1 MWDER
6 YAKAEFAYG
15 TEPNDFLRDMA
26 DRLPQGR
33 VLCLAEGQGRNAVFL
48 AGRGHR
54 VTAVDGSA
62 VGLARA
68 QELAASRGVEIR
80 TLHADLADHDFGKD
94 WDAIVC
100 IFGHFPPALR
110 LHVLRSAVQAL
121 RPGGALLMEVYSK
134 AQLGRDTGGPQVA
147 DMLYDLGEL
156 HRELA
161 DLHLEIASEQ
171 EREVHEGPHHKGL
184 ACTIQI
190 LGFKR

>member
-6 YAKAEFAYG
+6 YAKEEYAYG

-48 AGRGHR
+48 AGRGHE

-68 QELAASRGVEIR
+68 QELAASRGVELR
-80 TLHADLADHDFGKD
+80 TVHADLSDHDFGTG
-94 WDAIVC
+94 WDAVVC

-110 LHVLRSAVQAL
+110 QHVLRSAVAAL
-121 RPGGALLMEVYSK
+121 RPGGGLLMEVYSTG
-134 AQLGRDTGGPQVA
+134 QLGRGTGGPPVA
-147 DMLYDLGEL
+147 EMLYDLEEMR
-156 HRELA
+156 RELA
-161 DLHLEIASEQ
+161 GLDLEIARET
-171 EREVHEGPHHKGL
+171 EREVHEGPHHSGL
-184 ACTIQI
+184 ACTI
-190 LGFKR
+190 